1 VNTLAT
7 EEKVDDMVTVT
18 PVAPVV
24 GAEVSGLTLT
34 PEALAGHAATLR
46 RALHEY
52 GVLFVRGRDVD
63 DAAHKAF
70 AAVFGELHVYP
81 DAFEIRDPENP
92 EFVVL
97 ASEGSD
103 SELSYHQNGARAEWH
118 TDATYEVCPPGAAV
132 LRCLVPPKSGGGT
145 LWAGMYGAWEGLSS
159 RFQGLLEGLEAL
171 HTNEG
176 LRKAHGDKYVFKS
189 TTHPLVRTDPFTKK
203 RHLYVSANHT
213 RRILGMG
220 ETESDAV
227 LRYLF
232 DYVKDPALHVQLHW
246 EESTI
251 AVWEEHITQHCAV
264 DSHVGKRVLRR
275 LTVQGD
281 IP

>member
-1 VNTLAT
+1 MVAT
-7 EEKVDDMVTVT
+7 QEKVDDMVTVT

-24 GAEVSGLTLT
+24 GAEVSGLTLSE
-34 PEALAGHAATLR
+34 EALAGHAETLR
-46 RALHEY
+46 RALHDY
-52 GVLFVRGRDVD
+52 GVLFVRGQDCD

-70 AAVFGELHVYP
+70 ASVFGDLHVYP
-81 DAFEIRDPENP
+81 DTFEIRDPDNP

-103 SELSYHQNGARAEWH
+103 SDLSYHTSGARAEWH
-118 TDATYEVCPPGAAV
+118 TDATYEVRPPGAAV
-132 LRCLVPPKSGGGT
+132 LRCVIPPRSGGGT
-145 LWAGMYGAWEGLSS
+145 LWAGMYGAWECLSS
-159 RFQGLLEGLEAL
+159 RFQCLLDGLEAV

-176 LRKAHGDKYVFKS
+176 LRRTHRDKYVFKS
-189 TTHPLVRTDPFTKK
+189 TTHPLVRTDPITK
-203 RHLYVSANHT
+203 RRALYLSANHT

-251 AVWEEHITQHCAV
+251 AVWEERVTQHCAV

-275 LTVQGD
+275 LTIQGEV
-281 IP
+281 P